1 MRIFLHS
8 GKRSLRCEKD
18 HHPFYRKTRENTNA
32 VIISRSDRRAKR
44 FAYVGIYANG
54 AFYNFRRTE
63 TFSRTHTD
71 IGRIRV
77 PRFSPIIGK
86 EIFEILFPTGFRTF
100 IDKNRYVWYNLH
112 TKLHI
117 AYRMF
122 KRKPF
127 GVNNFR
133 CSEYA
138 ERIKFSGE

>member
-8 GKRSLRCEKD
+8 GKRSLRYEKD

-44 FAYVGIYANG
+44 FAYVASMQTERFTIFDGQKLSPALTQTWVTFG
-54 AFYNFRRTE
+54 FRAF
-63 TFSRTHTD
+63 S
-71 IGRIRV
+71 
-77 PRFSPIIGK
+77 SIIGK
-86 EIFEILFPTGFRTF
+86 EIFEILFPTGFRIF
-100 IDKNRYVWYNLH
+100 VDKNRYVWYNYH

-127 GVNNFR
+127 GINNFR